1 MHGFGATIKGT
12 IIVHSRKTNYN
23 KMYHPLVKS
32 NIEKIYHYNYQE
44 LIGYKDYNLINIINQ
59 TFKIQNPSIKLS
71 HIIKGKNSKTQSKVI
86 FSLHLKLKRFHLH
99 NIQTHLLLPNKLFT
113 CDCTL
118 LFYPSVFPNLLFLI
132 LNIFFSLYFFHWF

>member
-1 MHGFGATIKGT
+1 
-12 IIVHSRKTNYN
+12 
-23 KMYHPLVKS
+23 MYHPLVKS
-32 NIEKIYHYNYQE
+32 NIEKIYCCNYQE
-44 LIGYKDYNLINIINQ
+44 LIGYEDYNLI

-71 HIIKGKNSKTQSKVI
+71 HIIKGKNSKNQSKVI

-113 CDCTL
+113 CTSHSNVNVVNVDCTL

-132 LNIFFSLYFFHWF
+132 LNIFFLLVFSHWF

>member
-1 MHGFGATIKGT
+1 
-12 IIVHSRKTNYN
+12 
-23 KMYHPLVKS
+23 MYHPLVKS
-32 NIEKIYHYNYQE
+32 NIEKIYRCNYQE
-44 LIGYKDYNLINIINQ
+44 LIGYEDYNLI

-71 HIIKGKNSKTQSKVI
+71 HIIKGKNSKNQSKVI

-113 CDCTL
+113 CTSHSNVNVVNVDCTL

-132 LNIFFSLYFFHWF
+132 LNIFFSLYFLIGFKSFN